1 MSRVFIVWKI
11 YLLTKIVTLI
21 NVNVINFGGIM
32 VKEVNLAQLREE
44 AEDYFTEGDY
54 YCSEAIV
61 AAIRMHFQ
69 YYMPEQVIAI
79 ASAFPVG
86 IGGQQCVCG
95 AIAGGII
102 CLGYFFGRTNP
113 QDPKVSKTMELAK
126 ELHSFFLDKHGVACC
141 SVLTKDLKMS
151 SPEHIKQC
159 ATFTGEVAQKTA
171 EIIAR
176 ELDIKIK

>member
-1 MSRVFIVWKI
+1 
-11 YLLTKIVTLI
+11 
-21 NVNVINFGGIM
+21 M

-44 AEDYFTEGDY
+44 AEQYYYTGDY

-61 AAIRMHFQ
+61 AAIRMHFH

-86 IGGQQCVCG
+86 IGGSKCLCG

-113 QDPKVSKTMELAK
+113 QDPKVSKTMALAK
-126 ELHSFFLDKHGVACC
+126 ELHTFFTDKHNASCC
-141 SVLTKDLKMS
+141 SVLTQGMEFGT
-151 SPEHIKQC
+151 PEHIKQC

-176 ELDIKIK
+176 ELDIVLK